1 MRNAWFDRSKAGS
14 RQGMRGAAVAAWA
27 IVFALFAI
35 LAVPSLSGT
44 AAERPAAP
52 IASLVAH
59 AVQPSAD
66 SCHCDGDDQMMT
78 APAPALC

>member
-14 RQGMRGAAVAAWA
+14 RHGMRGAAVAAWA

-44 AAERPAAP
+44 AAERPVAP

-59 AVQPSAD
+59 AVQPAAD
-66 SCHCDGDDQMMT
+66 SCHCEDDDQMMT